1 MRYCYPLP
9 AIHSYLAYEYRPKRS
24 TNDHYSIPI
33 GTKLPI
39 RISLHL
45 INMPVID
52 SKKYACEPCIRGHR
66 ATKCSHTT
74 RLQVLVRKPGRP
86 MQNCAHEF
94 GACVCGRI
102 GEVGEDWGADGDGP
116 KEMSKSV
123 GYDARETSNVIAI
136 MGSVE
141 SRKNVLKTKSK
152 KEKEKV
158 KKGGTSDVQKSKVK
172 KRAKGPTSS
181 SQSNSCPPSIC
192 KVSGQ
197 QEVIEH
203 SSDIQPESIDVL
215 DPTYP
220 KIPIPSSTSIPTIS
234 NFLPTITTL
243 IPQVQDHTI
252 LSSQMLYN
260 DQSPTLIFHQH
271 QNDQASL
278 RTPFSTPFLRY

>member
-1 MRYCYPLP
+1 
-9 AIHSYLAYEYRPKRS
+9 
-24 TNDHYSIPI
+24 
-33 GTKLPI
+33 
-39 RISLHL
+39 
-45 INMPVID
+45 MPVID

-102 GEVGEDWGADGDGP
+102 GEVGEDWGADGD
-116 KEMSKSV
+116 
-123 GYDARETSNVIAI
+123 
-136 MGSVE
+136 E

-203 SSDIQPESIDVL
+203 SSDIQPESIDIL

-243 IPQVQDHTI
+243 LPQVQDHTI